1 MDFAGKIAKRKEFG
15 SFLYANYDTMESIRD
30 PKHESNTDVS
40 PIGKVYSKHFG
51 RSNVHCP
58 QFLSLTILALSSYKL
73 LGEVDPCK

>member
-1 MDFAGKIAKRKEFG
+1 
-15 SFLYANYDTMESIRD
+15 MESIRD

-58 QFLSLTILALSSYKL
+58 QFLSLTILALSNYKL
-73 LGEVDPCK
+73 LGGEVDPCKKISPIQYLRNIQHIHIYIYY